1 MAGRFL
7 WICICCIVLLPL
19 AGRAQDRLTQARQL
33 VEQKE
38 WSQAKELY
46 SKLYDEM
53 PADADI
59 YAEYLNTLVQLKS
72 YKDAEVLAEGQ
83 YRMRNSPMQL
93 IDLGWIY
100 ELQGKQK
107 KAQEQYDEV
116 IKYVNGDDLLTQ
128 QIANAFASRQKD
140 AYAIQA
146 YERARQML
154 QNPYLYSGPLS
165 RLYFKTGD
173 MEKAVAALLDAA
185 PGQMNGLEDTK
196 STLLE
201 FLGNDPRKL
210 QQAQKTLIKRIN
222 QQPENIYY
230 AELLTWLYTQRD
242 DWDGALLQIQALD
255 ARNKEEGRRLID
267 FAAFAA
273 NEKQYDIAIRSLEAV
288 TERGKDHPLSVMAQG
303 EKLRIGTVRLKETP
317 AFSKEEVDKLLKEYA
332 QFFAS
337 YPVYYSR
344 ETARDYAMVQA
355 QYANDPGKGIEILQ
369 TALEAPDAG
378 KMFTALC
385 KLQMG
390 DYQVLKGK
398 VWEAS
403 LLYSQVDKA
412 FREDMLGE
420 EARFRNAKLAY
431 YRGDFEWAQGQLSV
445 LKASTSELI
454 ANDALYL
461 SVLITENVSPD
472 SNLLPLQRFAHADL
486 LLFQNRDKEARTL
499 LDSLTAAFPEH
510 ALQDDILLL
519 HAKLAQK
526 HGEYD
531 QALSY
536 LKIIYEKYGK
546 DVLGD
551 DAVFKTAEL
560 YDSFLKQPEQA
571 KKFYEQLILDYPGST
586 YIQTARQRLS
596 LLQNTTNTPAAP

>member
-1 MAGRFL
+1 MKHWLFR
-7 WICICCIVLLPL
+7 ICLLLTLLPL
-19 AGRAQDRLTQARQL
+19 AGKAQDRLAQARQL
-33 VEQKE
+33 TEQKE
-38 WSQAKELY
+38 WTRAKELY
-46 SKLYDEM
+46 GKLYDEM

-59 YAEYLNTLVQLKS
+59 YAEYLNTLLQLKA
-72 YKDAEVLAEGQ
+72 YKDAEVLVEGQ
-83 YRMRNSPMQL
+83 YRLRNSPMQL
-93 IDLGWIY
+93 IDLGWVY

-116 IKYVNGDDLLTQ
+116 IKYVNGDDLMTQ
-128 QIANAFASRQKD
+128 QIANAFAGRQKD
-140 AYAIQA
+140 DYAIQT
-146 YERARQML
+146 YERARQVL
-154 QNPYLYSGPLS
+154 QNPYMYSGPLS
-165 RLYFKTGD
+165 RLYFRIGD
-173 MEKAVAALLDAA
+173 MEKAVTALLDAA

-196 STLLE
+196 ATLLE

-210 QQAQKTLIKRIN
+210 QQAQKSLVKRIN

-255 ARNKEEGRRLID
+255 ERNKEDGRRLID
-267 FAAFAA
+267 FAIGAA
-273 NEKQYDIAIRSLEAV
+273 NEKQYDIAIRALAAV
-288 TERGKDHPLSVMAQG
+288 TERGKDDPLGIMAQG
-303 EKLRIGTVRLKETP
+303 EKLRIATTRLKETP

-332 QFFAS
+332 QFLAD

-355 QYANDPGKGIEILQ
+355 QYAADPGKGIEILQ
-369 TALEAPDAG
+369 KALEHPDAS
-378 KMFTALC
+378 KNFTALC
-385 KLQMG
+385 KLQLG

-398 VWEAS
+398 IWEAS

-461 SVLITENVSPD
+461 SVLITENVTPD
-472 SNLLPLQRFAHADL
+472 SNLLPLQRFAYADL
-486 LLFQNRDKEARTL
+486 LLFQNKDKEAATL
-499 LDSLTAAFPEH
+499 LDSLSSAFPEH
-510 ALQDDILLL
+510 PLQDDILLL

-526 HGEYD
+526 HGEYEK
-531 QALSY
+531 ALGY
-536 LKIIYEKYGK
+536 LKIIYEKHGK

-560 YDSFLKQPEQA
+560 YDTFLKQPDQA
-571 KKFYEQLILDYPGST
+571 KKFYEQLIIDYPGST
-586 YIQTARQRLS
+586 YVQSARQKLI